1 MLFGEVPKGI
11 EITNFIIHHTNHE
24 THITKLHMLNIEF
37 ELILPLAIANYIMYF
52 KYLGFF
58 IT

>member
-1 MLFGEVPKGI
+1 
-11 EITNFIIHHTNHE
+11 
-24 THITKLHMLNIEF
+24 MLNIEF
-37 ELILPLAIANYIMYF
+37 ELILPLAIANYIMYL

>member
-1 MLFGEVPKGI
+1 LLFGEVPKGI